1 MNFARSS
8 SDRGCRGLVGRK
20 GGGGDLTCPEEK
32 RLAGETK
39 GEDSVEEEGMGGV
52 DGRWAG

>member
-1 MNFARSS
+1 M
-8 SDRGCRGLVGRK
+8 GRK

-32 RLAGETK
+32 RLAGETR

-52 DGRWAG
+52 DGRWGG